1 MLTQIVRPMV
11 RTQIRLLAGSQATRP
26 VLVKTIA
33 QWLGFLGVEAQ
44 VTQLASA
51 SNQIQLSLTVG
62 KPEACDTKDWEKIL
76 VSLGDDAGTVK
87 VNSSQ
92 VMHKFSTK
100 QQTQLQR
107 LLAYVIQVGDPN
119 STVDWDRLKPELEDI
134 GFEETLIDGIQSALK
149 VPQSLELLMESIDDD
164 VAAVALP
171 KAVSLALLDRK
182 VNPSEDHALSSLL
195 AAMKQSTSVS
205 KAAG

>member
-33 QWLGFLGVEAQ
+33 QWLGFLGVDAQ
-44 VTQLASA
+44 VTQLESA
-51 SNQIQLSLTVG
+51 SEQIQVSLTVG
-62 KPEACDTKDWEKIL
+62 KPEACDPKDWAKIL
-76 VSLGDDAGTVK
+76 VSLGNKPDNTQGIAT
-87 VNSSQ
+87 SAL
-92 VMHKFSTK
+92 HKFSAK

-107 LLAYVIQVGDPN
+107 LLAYIIQVGEPDNVIEWEVLQPQ
-119 STVDWDRLKPELEDI
+119 LEDI
-134 GFEETLIDGIQSALK
+134 GFEPTLIEGIQTALK
-149 VPQSLELLMESIDDD
+149 VPQSLELLMESIDND

-182 VNPSEDHALSSLL
+182 VNASEDLALSTLL
-195 AAMKQSTSVS
+195 AAMKAPTSTAS
-205 KAAG
+205 